1 MAKNGKQFE
10 AHRHILSEASPFFE
24 KLFNSDMKESRDGVV
39 QMEIFTQSQM
49 ADILVFIYTGSI
61 EISNLQKLEDLVAVA
76 DYLLLKGL
84 KFIAQKFI
92 AQNLSSANCI
102 SYYYLTEKFNCEEL
116 INSSRKFIHLNFAAV
131 AESEGFKNLP
141 SDEVEKWISGE
152 YIVISEEEDVL
163 KVLLKWIN
171 QEKSQ
176 RGVKF
181 GELFPSRATDLH
193 VA

>member
-61 EISNLQKLEDLVAVA
+61 EISNLQKAEDLVAVA

-92 AQNLSSANCI
+92 AQNLSTANCI

-131 AESEGFKNLP
+131 AESEGFMNLP
-141 SDEVEKWISGE
+141 SDEVEKRISSE
-152 YIVISEEEDVL
+152 HIVISEEEDVF

-181 GELFPSRATDLH
+181 GKLFPSRTTDLRT
-193 VA
+193 

>member
-84 KFIAQKFI
+84 KFIAQKFT

-102 SYYYLTEKFNCEEL
+102 LYYYLTEKFNCEEL

-141 SDEVEKWISGE
+141 SDEVEKWISSE
-152 YIVISEEEDVL
+152 HIVISEEEDVL

-181 GELFPSRATDLH
+181 GELFPSRTTDLH

>member
-141 SDEVEKWISGE
+141 SDEVEKWISSE
-152 YIVISEEEDVL
+152 HIVISEEEDVL

-181 GELFPSRATDLH
+181 GELFPSRTTDLH

>member
-92 AQNLSSANCI
+92 AQNLSTANCI

-131 AESEGFKNLP
+131 AESEGFMNLP
-141 SDEVEKWISGE
+141 SDEVEKRISSE
-152 YIVISEEEDVL
+152 HIVISEEEDVL

-181 GELFPSRATDLH
+181 GELFPSRTTDLH